1 MGVPGGFEPMSGSAV
16 AANSLRKTE
25 CNISGEWNVCW
36 QGAVNGPE
44 ELVHK
49 GRLFSVE
56 ELFVTL
62 CVRTFLFS

>member
-16 AANSLRKTE
+16 AANTLRKME

-49 GRLFSVE
+49 GRLW
-56 ELFVTL
+56 
-62 CVRTFLFS
+62 